1 MKIKI
6 ILVALFYS
14 QLLVVSS
21 QTLLE
26 ADGLGNT
33 YELISS
39 VLAPGNDAVEEPDCS
54 HLSFGRHID
63 EVFDVDLNK
72 YVFRFHIHK
81 SPDNDR
87 CLYFDRQRN
96 EIKTYDQS
104 PDSLLAIEGEKVNYS
119 WKFKLDSA
127 FQSSASFTHLHQIKA
142 VGGPEASMLLM
153 TLTAR
158 KGSPDKLQLRYA
170 DTLVQSTIHQV
181 ELAPFKGQW
190 VAVEET
196 ILCGE
201 LDAGEYTILIK
212 TIPGGDTLLIY
223 SNDSIRTWKTGA
235 SFLRPKWGVYRSLND
250 SVNLRDERV
259 LFADIGIE
267 ELNPSFAS
275 SGSDVFLNKTI
286 LFPNPTRNKVTL
298 SKEVLAACDRVRI
311 YDCYGELVLNRELN
325 SNDLNISE
333 LKCGVYFVVFEK
345 QGVSSAQVKIVKE

>member
-1 MKIKI
+1 MKK
-6 ILVALFYS
+6 LLVFVALFYS
-14 QLLVVSS
+14 PILLVSS

-26 ADGLGNT
+26 ADGPGNT

-39 VLAPGNDAVEEPDCS
+39 VLAPGNDAVEEPDCG

-63 EVFDVDLNK
+63 EIFDADLNK
-72 YVFRFHIHK
+72 YVFQFYIHK

-104 PDSLLAIEGEKVNYS
+104 PDSLLAIEGEKVKYS

-142 VGGPEASMLLM
+142 VGGPEASMPLM

-181 ELAPFKGQW
+181 ELTPFKGQW

-201 LDAGEYTILIK
+201 LGVGEYTILI
-212 TIPGGDTLLIY
+212 TSILGGDTLLNY
-223 SNDSIRTWKTGA
+223 SNDSIRTWKTSA

-250 SVNLRDERV
+250 SVNLRNESV
-259 LFADIGIE
+259 LFADFGIE
-267 ELNPSFAS
+267 EMNPSSAS
-275 SGSDVFLNKTI
+275 SGSDISFSKII
-286 LFPNPTRNKVTL
+286 LFPNPARNKVTL
-298 SKEVLAACDRVRI
+298 SKEVLAAYDRVAI
-311 YDCYGELVLNRELN
+311 YDCYGSLVLSSELI
-325 SNDLNISE
+325 SNDLLISE
-333 LKCGVYFVVFEK
+333 LNPGVYFMAFEK
-345 QGVSSAQVKIVKE
+345 QGVPSALVKIMKE